1 MMISFK
7 QGQLDL
13 KVLKF
18 MSHVFVMGKLQTYA
32 CISEGWSYPYL
43 CACLAFLHMGDM
55 ENCFVERYILY
66 SSVWMGRTIYG
77 CMQPQTRPQFAQDF
91 TVWRSSR
98 ARQHSEWLLGMH
110 FSPPYLYIACFF
122 WPTLIRM
129 LSSGWGTK
137 TRNDWAHQ
145 RYRECPYTF

>member
-1 MMISFK
+1 MLISFE
-7 QGQLDL
+7 QGQLDF

-18 MSHVFVMGKLQTYA
+18 MSHFFVMGKLQTYA

-66 SSVWMGRTIYG
+66 SCVGRGRAIYG

-110 FSPPYLYIACFF
+110 FSPPYLYISCFF
-122 WPTLIRM
+122 WPTLIRI

-137 TRNDWAHQ
+137 TTNDWAHQ